1 MGEVRHRRQSAA
13 PAASPFPPS
22 SSSLSHERKRRRR
35 FHPSL
40 PRGWPV
46 ILGFLAFYVSSFSV
60 VTYWHTWLP
69 PPKGL
74 DTSPNEFSEARA
86 RVVLESIMSFGYR
99 PVGTKANEELTPNY
113 LLQQIEEIKATK
125 VEGVGVEVDVQRP
138 SGAFGLDFIAQFQN
152 IYANVTN
159 ILVRVSPPDASA
171 EALNNSLMISSHYDA
186 AIGGAAASDDG
197 VNIAIMVE
205 LLRMFVLNPPKYAT
219 LVFNFNGAEETIMQ
233 AAHGFITQHPWTD
246 SIRAFINLE
255 AAGAGGREL
264 LFQTGSDELAL
275 AYAQGAKYPHASI
288 IAQELFQSGIIP
300 ADTDYRIYR
309 DFGYVAGM
317 DFAYIANGYVYH
329 TTLDD
334 VSRIQQ
340 GAVQRLG
347 ENVVGVVN
355 QLGGEPGRLKKVVE
369 NPQSSNTFFS
379 DVMGLTMVT
388 ASKESTFILCGGV
401 FLLAVLYLLLS
412 HVSISERL
420 TAFVLITR
428 CFGAALG
435 ASLMVA
441 VLLSLYAPLPWYS
454 QPYLAGALFL
464 APALAGMLHQLASVL
479 ETKTPSVTPEALWR
493 LEESLFEAMMCIW
506 MGGLAICMQLGLISS
521 YILAVWIFF
530 PLVGQVL
537 CQLLQRLRMFS
548 SNVYI
553 CVSLGAMIIPVIH
566 TMCCFAIALMFFIP
580 LLGRSGPVVPPDI
593 VLSLLMCI
601 ILVIMVSYSGRV
613 FCFLPVKQLK
623 LVRNVCII
631 TTVVSTAYASIRNP
645 YSDICPKRI
654 MLQHVERDV
663 ILPNGDIQSDS
674 GLWVNSLD
682 FRGPDPIK
690 SYLASTQWKDARM
703 QVAPEELTEQAEVY
717 GHMPWSLP
725 VKHMLPEDKSW
736 YLPAAAPAFPIDTQK
751 AKLEVLSSTYSEETD
766 RRKIHF
772 VFTGPSHMN
781 LFIDAKKT
789 KLTSWSMG
797 NGVSGPVIEAEDA
810 YILQFCSGT
819 VPSSYHFWI
828 EAESK
833 KPIDVAFVG
842 HFLEVTTP
850 EMKEFNDALPS
861 WTVVASAVSTW
872 TKMQI

>member
-1 MGEVRHRRQSAA
+1 MVEVRHRRPA
-13 PAASPFPPS
+13 PAASPSPTDAS
-22 SSSLSHERKRRRR
+22 SSYDYPIEKKRRRR

-40 PRGWPV
+40 PRGWLV
-46 ILGFLAFYVSSFSV
+46 VLGFLAFYASSFAV
-60 VTYWHTWLP
+60 VTFWHTWLP
-69 PPKGL
+69 QPKGI
-74 DTSPNEFSEARA
+74 DAPPNEFSEARA
-86 RVVLESIMSFGYR
+86 RVVLKKIMSFGYR

-113 LLQQIEEIKATK
+113 LLEQIEAIRATK
-125 VEGVGVEVDVQRP
+125 SEGVSVDVDVQRP

-159 ILVRVSPPDASA
+159 ILVKVSPPDASPD
-171 EALNNSLMISSHYDA
+171 ALNNSLMISSHYDA

-197 VNIAIMVE
+197 VNIAIMME
-205 LLRMFVLNPPKYAT
+205 LLRLFVLSPLKHAT

-246 SIRAFINLE
+246 TIRAFINLE

-300 ADTDYRIYR
+300 ADTDYRVYR

-334 VSRIQQ
+334 ISRIQP

-347 ENVVGVVN
+347 ENVVGVVG
-355 QLGGEPGRLKKVVE
+355 QLGGEPGRLRRVAE
-369 NPQSSNTFFS
+369 NPQTSRTFFS

-388 ASKESTFILCGGV
+388 ASKETTFLLCGGV
-401 FLLAVLYLLLS
+401 LLLAFVYLVLS
-412 HVSISERL
+412 HVSFSERL
-420 TAFVLITR
+420 TAFMLIWR
-428 CFGAALG
+428 CFGTAIA
-435 ASLMVA
+435 ASLTVG
-441 VLLSLYAPLPWYS
+441 VILSLYAPLPWYS

-464 APALAGMLHQLASVL
+464 APALAGMVHQLALVL
-479 ETKTPSVTPEALWR
+479 EKDRVTPQALWR

-506 MGGLAICMQLGLISS
+506 MGALAVCMQLGLISS
-521 YILAVWIFF
+521 YVLAVWILF
-530 PLVGQVL
+530 PLLGQML
-537 CQLLQRLRMFS
+537 CQLLQRFRMFS
-548 SNVYI
+548 SSIYMFI
-553 CVSLGAMIIPVIH
+553 SLGAMVIPVIH

-580 LLGRSGPVVPPDI
+580 LLGRSGPVVPPDV

-601 ILVIMVSYSGRV
+601 ILLILVSYSGRV
-613 FCFLPVKQLK
+613 FCFLPTKQLQ
-623 LVRNVCII
+623 LVRNVCILI
-631 TTVVSTAYASIRNP
+631 TVVATAYASIRNP
-645 YSDICPKRI
+645 YSDVCPKRL
-654 MLQHVERDV
+654 MLQHVQREV
-663 ILPNGDIQSDS
+663 WLPNGDIETDS
-674 GLWVNSLD
+674 GLWINSLD

-690 SYLASTQWKDARM
+690 SYLSDTQWKDARM
-703 QVAPEELTEQAEVY
+703 HVAPEELHEHAEVY

-736 YLPAAAPAFPIDTQK
+736 YLPAAAPTLPSDAYK
-751 AKLEVLSSTYSEETD
+751 ARLKVLSSTYSEQTHL
-766 RRKIHF
+766 RRLHF

-797 NGVSGPVIEAEDA
+797 NGVSGPVVEAEDA

-828 EAESK
+828 EAESNN
-833 KPIDVAFVG
+833 PIDVAFVG
-842 HFLEVTTP
+842 HYLEVTTP
-850 EMKEFNDALPS
+850 EMKEFMDVLPS

>member
-1 MGEVRHRRQSAA
+1 MGEVRQRRQPA
-13 PAASPFPPS
+13 PAASPFLTNVPTPYVVP
-22 SSSLSHERKRRRR
+22 LDKKRR
-35 FHPSL
+35 FHLSL
-40 PRGWPV
+40 PRGWF
-46 ILGFLAFYVSSFSV
+46 ILLGFLAFYTSAFGI
-60 VTYWHTWLP
+60 VTFWHTWLP
-69 PPKGL
+69 HPKAL
-74 DTSPNEFSEARA
+74 NAPVNEFSEARA
-86 RVVLESIMSFGYR
+86 RVVLEQIMSFGYR

-113 LLQQIEEIKATK
+113 LLEQIGEIRASKP
-125 VEGVGVEVDVQRP
+125 EGVSVDVDVQRP

-159 ILVRVSPPDASA
+159 ILVKVSPPNPTP

-197 VNIAIMVE
+197 VNIAIMME
-205 LLRMFVLNPPKYAT
+205 LLRLFVLNPPEHAT

-233 AAHGFITQHPWTD
+233 AAHGFITQHPWTET
-246 SIRAFINLE
+246 IRAFINLE

-334 VSRIQQ
+334 ISRIQP
-340 GAVQRLG
+340 GAIQRLG
-347 ENVVGVVN
+347 ENVVGVVG
-355 QLGGEPGRLKKVVE
+355 QLGNEPGRLKRVAE
-369 NPQSSNTFFS
+369 NPQTSRTFFS

-388 ASKESTFILCGGV
+388 ASKELTFILCGGV
-401 FLLAVLYLLLS
+401 LLLAVVYLVLS
-412 HVSISERL
+412 HVSFSERM
-420 TAFVLITR
+420 TAFVLISR
-428 CFGAALG
+428 CFGAAIA
-435 ASLMVA
+435 ASLSVG

-464 APALAGMLHQLASVL
+464 APALAGMVHQLASAL
-479 ETKTPSVTPEALWR
+479 DNKSDKATPEALWR

-506 MGGLAICMQLGLISS
+506 MGALAICMQLGLISS
-521 YILAVWIFF
+521 YVLAVWIVF
-530 PLVGQVL
+530 PLVGQIL
-537 CQLLQRLRMFS
+537 CQILQRFHVFS
-548 SNVYI
+548 STMYI
-553 CVSLGAMIIPVIH
+553 FISLGAMIIPVIH

-580 LLGRSGPVVPPDI
+580 LLGRSGPVVPPDV

-601 ILVIMVSYSGRV
+601 ILLIMVSYSGRV

-623 LVRNVCII
+623 VIRNLCII
-631 TTVVSTAYASIRNP
+631 TTVAATAYASIRNP

-654 MLQHVERDV
+654 MLQHVQREV
-663 ILPNGDIQSDS
+663 VLPNGDVETDS
-674 GLWVNSLD
+674 GLWINSLD

-690 SYLASTQWKDARM
+690 SHLANTQWKDARV
-703 QVAPEELTEQAEVY
+703 QVAPEELHEQAEVY

-736 YLPAAAPAFPIDTQK
+736 YLPAAAPAFPSDAHK
-751 AKLEVLSSTYSEETD
+751 AKLEVLSSTYSKETD

-797 NGVSGPVIEAEDA
+797 NGVSGPVAEAEDA

-828 EAESK
+828 EAESN

-850 EMKEFNDALPS
+850 EMKQFSDALPS
-861 WTVVASAVSTW
+861 WAVVASAVSTW

>member
-1 MGEVRHRRQSAA
+1 MAEVRRRRQ
-13 PAASPFPPS
+13 PAASPPPAANAPA
-22 SSSLSHERKRRRR
+22 SHDKKRRRR
-35 FHPSL
+35 FQPSL
-40 PRGWPV
+40 PRGWLV
-46 ILGFLAFYVSSFSV
+46 LLGFLAFYASTFAV
-60 VTYWHTWLP
+60 VTFWHTWLP
-69 PPKGL
+69 QPNGL
-74 DTSPNEFSEARA
+74 DAPPTEFSEARA
-86 RVVLESIMSFGYR
+86 RVVLDQIMSFGYR

-113 LLQQIEEIKATK
+113 LLEQIEEIRATK
-125 VEGVGVEVDVQRP
+125 PVGVSVDVDVQRP

-159 ILVRVSPPDASA
+159 ILVKVSPPDASP

-197 VNIAIMVE
+197 VNIAIMME
-205 LLRMFVLNPPKYAT
+205 LLRMLVLNPPKHAT

-246 SIRAFINLE
+246 TIRAFINLE

-309 DFGYVAGM
+309 DFGFVAGM

-334 VSRIQQ
+334 VSRIQP

-347 ENVVGVVN
+347 ENVVGVVD
-355 QLGGEPGRLKKVVE
+355 QLGGEPGRLKRVAE
-369 NPQSSNTFFS
+369 NPQISRTFFS

-388 ASKESTFILCGGV
+388 ASKETTFVLCGGV
-401 FLLAVLYLLLS
+401 LLLAVIYLLLS
-412 HVSISERL
+412 HVSFSERL
-420 TAFVLITR
+420 TAFVLIMR
-428 CFGAALG
+428 CFGAATG
-435 ASLMVA
+435 ASLTVA

-464 APALAGMLHQLASVL
+464 SPALAGMLHQLASVL
-479 ETKTPSVTPEALWR
+479 DKKADKVTPEALWR
-493 LEESLFEAMMCIW
+493 LEESLFEAMICIW
-506 MGGLAICMQLGLISS
+506 MGALAICMQLGLISS

-537 CQLLQRLRMFS
+537 CQLLQRFSMFS
-548 SNVYI
+548 SNMYI
-553 CVSLGAMIIPVIH
+553 YISLGAMTIPVIH
-566 TMCCFAIALMFFIP
+566 TMCCFAIALTFFIP
-580 LLGRSGPVVPPDI
+580 LLGRSGPVVPPDV

-601 ILVIMVSYSGRV
+601 ILLIMVSYSGRV
-613 FCFLPVKQLK
+613 FCFLPVRQLK
-623 LVRNVCII
+623 LIRNVCII
-631 TTVVSTAYASIRNP
+631 ITVAATAYASIRNP

-654 MLQHVERDV
+654 MLQHVQREV
-663 ILPNGDIQSDS
+663 VLPNGDVQTDS
-674 GLWVNSLD
+674 GLWINSLD

-690 SYLASTQWKDARM
+690 SHLASTQWKDVRM
-703 QVAPEELTEQAEVY
+703 QVAPEELYEHAEVY

-736 YLPAAAPAFPIDTQK
+736 YLPAAAPTFPSDTHK

-766 RRKIHF
+766 RRKIRF

-781 LFIDAKKT
+781 LFVDAKKT

-797 NGVSGPVIEAEDA
+797 NGVSGPVAEAEDA

-828 EAESK
+828 EAESN

-850 EMKEFNDALPS
+850 EMKEFSDVLPS

>member
-1 MGEVRHRRQSAA
+1 MGEVRLRRQPAA
-13 PAASPFPPS
+13 PAASPPQASPS
-22 SSSLSHERKRRRR
+22 NFHEKKLRRR
-35 FHPSL
+35 FHASL
-40 PRGWPV
+40 PRGWLV
-46 ILGFLAFYVSSFSV
+46 LVGFVGFYASTFAL
-60 VTYWHTWLP
+60 VTFWHTWLP
-69 PPKGL
+69 APKGL
-74 DTSPNEFSEARA
+74 DAPSDEFSEARA
-86 RVVLESIMSFGYR
+86 RVVLEQIMSFGYR
-99 PVGTKANEELTPNY
+99 PVGTRANEELTPKY

-125 VEGVGVEVDVQRP
+125 PQGVNIEVDVQRP

-159 ILVRVSPPDASA
+159 ILVKVSPPDASP

-205 LLRMFVLNPPKYAT
+205 LLRLFVLDPPKHAT

-246 SIRAFINLE
+246 TIRAFINLE

-275 AYAQGAKYPHASI
+275 AYAQGAEYPHASI

-329 TTLDD
+329 TELDD

-347 ENVVGVVN
+347 ENIIGVVN
-355 QLGGEPGRLKKVVE
+355 QLGNEPGRLKKVSE

-388 ASKESTFILCGGV
+388 ASKETTFMLCGGV

-412 HVSISERL
+412 HVSFSERL
-420 TAFVLITR
+420 TAFMLITR
-428 CFGAALG
+428 CFGAAI
-435 ASLMVA
+435 ASSLTVA
-441 VLLSLYAPLPWYS
+441 ILLSLYAPLPWYS
-454 QPYLAGALFL
+454 QPYLAGVLFVS
-464 APALAGMLHQLASVL
+464 PALAGMLHQLVSVL
-479 ETKTPSVTPEALWR
+479 EKKSDKVTPEALWR

-506 MGGLAICMQLGLISS
+506 MGALAIGMQLGLISS
-521 YILAVWIFF
+521 YVLAVWIFF
-530 PLVGQVL
+530 PLMGQVL
-537 CQLLQRLRMFS
+537 CQLLQRVRIFS
-548 SNVYI
+548 STIYI
-553 CVSLGAMIIPVIH
+553 CISLGAMVIPVIH
-566 TMCCFAIALMFFIP
+566 TMCCFAIALMFFVP
-580 LLGRSGPVVPPDI
+580 LLGRSGPVIPPDV
-593 VLSLLMCI
+593 VLSLLMCV
-601 ILVIMVSYSGRV
+601 ILLIMVSYSGRV
-613 FCFLPVKQLK
+613 FCFLPAKQLK
-623 LVRNVCII
+623 LVRDVFILL
-631 TTVVSTAYASIRNP
+631 TVASTAYASIRNP
-645 YSDICPKRI
+645 YSDDCPKRI
-654 MLQHVERDV
+654 MLQHVQREV
-663 ILPNGDIQSDS
+663 VLPNGDVETDS
-674 GLWVNSLD
+674 GLWINSLD

-690 SYLASTQWKDARM
+690 SSLASTQWRDARM
-703 QVAPEELTEQAEVY
+703 HVAPEELYEHAEVY

-736 YLPAAAPAFPIDTQK
+736 YLPAAAPAIPSDVPK
-751 AKLEVLSSTYSEETD
+751 AKLEVLSSAYSAESD

-797 NGVSGPVIEAEDA
+797 NGVSGPVVEAEDA

-828 EAESK
+828 EAESN

-850 EMKEFNDALPS
+850 EMKEFSDVLPS

>member
-1 MGEVRHRRQSAA
+1 MVEV
-13 PAASPFPPS
+13 
-22 SSSLSHERKRRRR
+22 RRRR
-35 FHPSL
+35 QPASRLPAVNAPSTHPHEKTQHRYFRPLL
-40 PRGWPV
+40 PRGWLV
-46 ILGFLAFYVSSFSV
+46 LLGFLAFYASSFAV
-60 VTYWHTWLP
+60 VTFWHTWLP
-69 PPKGL
+69 QPKGL
-74 DTSPNEFSEARA
+74 NASPTEFSEARA
-86 RVVLESIMSFGYR
+86 RVVLEKIMSFGYR

-125 VEGVGVEVDVQRP
+125 PERVSVDVDVQRP

-159 ILVRVSPPDASA
+159 ILVKVSPPDATP

-197 VNIAIMVE
+197 VNIAIMME
-205 LLRMFVLNPPKYAT
+205 LLRMFVLNPPQHAT

-246 SIRAFINLE
+246 TIRAFINLE

-309 DFGYVAGM
+309 IYRDFGYVAGM

-329 TTLDD
+329 TNLDD
-334 VSRIQQ
+334 VSRIQP

-355 QLGGEPGRLKKVVE
+355 QLGSEPGRLQRVAD
-369 NPQSSNTFFS
+369 NPHSSRTFFS
-379 DVMGLTMVT
+379 DIMGLTMVT
-388 ASKESTFILCGGV
+388 ASKETTFVLCGGI
-401 FLLAVLYLLLS
+401 FLLAVIYLLFS
-412 HVSISERL
+412 HVSFTERL
-420 TAFVLITR
+420 TAFVLISR
-428 CFGAALG
+428 CFGTAIVS
-435 ASLMVA
+435 SLTVGM
-441 VLLSLYAPLPWYS
+441 LLSLYAPLPWYS
-454 QPYLAGALFL
+454 QPYLAAALFL

-479 ETKTPSVTPEALWR
+479 EKKAVTPEGLWR

-506 MGGLAICMQLGLISS
+506 MGALAICMQLGLISS
-521 YILAVWIFF
+521 YVLAVWVFF
-530 PLVGQVL
+530 PLMGQAL
-537 CQLLQRLRMFS
+537 FKLLQRFHMFS
-548 SNVYI
+548 SSMYI
-553 CVSLGAMIIPVIH
+553 YISLGAMIIPVIH

-580 LLGRSGPVVPPDI
+580 LLGRSGPVVPPDV

-601 ILVIMVSYSGRV
+601 ILLIMVSYSGRV
-613 FCFLPVKQLK
+613 FCFLPAKQLK
-623 LVRNVCII
+623 LVRNICVVI
-631 TTVVSTAYASIRNP
+631 TVVSTAYASIRNP
-645 YSDICPKRI
+645 YSDVCPKRI
-654 MLQHVERDV
+654 MLQHVQREV
-663 ILPNGDIQSDS
+663 VLPTGDIETDS

-690 SYLASTQWKDARM
+690 SHLVNTQWKDARM
-703 QVAPEELTEQAEVY
+703 HVAPRELYEQAEVY

-736 YLPAAAPAFPIDTQK
+736 YLPAAAPAIPSDAHK

-797 NGVSGPVIEAEDA
+797 NGNSGPVVEAEDA
-810 YILQFCSGT
+810 YILQFCSGI
-819 VPSSYHFWI
+819 VPSIYHFWI
-828 EAESK
+828 EAESSN
-833 KPIDVAFVG
+833 PIDVAFVG
-842 HFLEVTTP
+842 HYLEITTP
-850 EMKEFNDALPS
+850 EMKEFSDVLPS
-861 WTVVASAVSTW
+861 WTVVAAAVSTW

>member
-1 MGEVRHRRQSAA
+1 MRKRRQPA
-13 PAASPFPPS
+13 PAASPFLAAS
-22 SSSLSHERKRRRR
+22 YSHKQKLRR
-35 FHPSL
+35 FRPSA
-40 PRGWPV
+40 PRGWLV
-46 ILGFLAFYVSSFSV
+46 LASFLAFYASSFAV
-60 VTYWHTWLP
+60 VTFWHTWLP

-74 DTSPNEFSEARA
+74 DTPAAEFSEARA
-86 RVVLESIMSFGYR
+86 RIVLEKIMSFGYR
-99 PVGTKANEELTPNY
+99 PVGTKANEELTPYY
-113 LLQQIEEIKATK
+113 LLQQIEEIKAAK
-125 VEGVGVEVDVQRP
+125 PDRVSVEVDVQRP

-159 ILVRVSPPDASA
+159 ILVKVSPPDATP

-197 VNIAIMVE
+197 VNIAIMME
-205 LLRMFVLNPPKYAT
+205 LLRMFVLNPPQHAT

-246 SIRAFINLE
+246 TIRAFINLE

-329 TTLDD
+329 TNLDD
-334 VSRIQQ
+334 VSRIQP

-355 QLGGEPGRLKKVVE
+355 QLGSEPGRLKRVAE
-369 NPQSSNTFFS
+369 NPQSSKTFFS

-388 ASKESTFILCGGV
+388 ASKDTTFVLCGGV
-401 FLLAVLYLLLS
+401 FLLAVIYLLLS
-412 HVSISERL
+412 HVSFSERF
-420 TAFVLITR
+420 TALLLIAR
-428 CFGAALG
+428 CFGTAI
-435 ASLMVA
+435 ASSLTIG

-464 APALAGMLHQLASVL
+464 APALAGMLHQLASGL
-479 ETKTPSVTPEALWR
+479 EKKGVAPDALWC
-493 LEESLFEAMMCIW
+493 LEESLFEAMMLIW
-506 MGGLAICMQLGLISS
+506 MAVLGICMRLGLISS
-521 YILAVWIFF
+521 YVLAVWIFF

-537 CQLLQRLRMFS
+537 CKLLQRFRLFS
-548 SNVYI
+548 SSMYI
-553 CVSLGAMIIPVIH
+553 YISLGAMIIPVIH

-580 LLGRSGPVVPPDI
+580 LLGRSGPVVPPDL

-601 ILVIMVSYSGRV
+601 ILLIMVSYSGRV
-613 FCFLPVKQLK
+613 FCFLPVNKLK
-623 LVRNVCII
+623 SVRNMCII
-631 TTVVSTAYASIRNP
+631 VTAVSVAYASVRNP
-645 YSDICPKRI
+645 YSDACPKRI
-654 MLQHVERDV
+654 MLQHVQREVVLSTGDV
-663 ILPNGDIQSDS
+663 QTDS
-674 GLWVNSLD
+674 GLWINSLD

-690 SYLASTQWKDARM
+690 SYLAKTQWKDA
-703 QVAPEELTEQAEVY
+703 L
-717 GHMPWSLP
+717 
-725 VKHMLPEDKSW
+725 KHMLPEDKSW
-736 YLPAAAPAFPIDTQK
+736 YLSAAEPAIPGDAHK
-751 AKLEVLSSTYSEETD
+751 AKLEVLSSTYSKQTD

-772 VFTGPSHMN
+772 VFSGPSHMN

-797 NGVSGPVIEAEDA
+797 NGISGPVVEAEDA
-810 YILQFCSGT
+810 YILQFCSGV
-819 VPSSYHFWI
+819 VPSIYHFWI
-828 EAESK
+828 EAESI

-850 EMKEFNDALPS
+850 EMKEFYDVLPS

>member
-1 MGEVRHRRQSAA
+1 
-13 PAASPFPPS
+13 
-22 SSSLSHERKRRRR
+22 
-35 FHPSL
+35 
-40 PRGWPV
+40 
-46 ILGFLAFYVSSFSV
+46 
-60 VTYWHTWLP
+60 
-69 PPKGL
+69 
-74 DTSPNEFSEARA
+74 
-86 RVVLESIMSFGYR
+86 
-99 PVGTKANEELTPNY
+99 
-113 LLQQIEEIKATK
+113 
-125 VEGVGVEVDVQRP
+125 
-138 SGAFGLDFIAQFQN
+138 
-152 IYANVTN
+152 
-159 ILVRVSPPDASA
+159 
-171 EALNNSLMISSHYDA
+171 MISSHYDA

-205 LLRMFVLNPPKYAT
+205 LLRLFVLDPPKHAT

-246 SIRAFINLE
+246 TIRAFINLE

-347 ENVVGVVN
+347 ENVIGVVN
-355 QLGGEPGRLKKVVE
+355 QLGNEPGRLKKVSE

-388 ASKESTFILCGGV
+388 ASKEATFILCGGV
-401 FLLAVLYLLLS
+401 FLLAVVYLLLS
-412 HVSISERL
+412 QVSLSERL

-428 CFGAALG
+428 CFGAAL
-435 ASLMVA
+435 ASSLTVG

-454 QPYLAGALFL
+454 QPYLAGVLFL
-464 APALAGMLHQLASVL
+464 SPALAGMLHQLASVL
-479 ETKTPSVTPEALWR
+479 EKKTGKVTPEALWR
-493 LEESLFEAMMCIW
+493 LEESIFEAMMCIW
-506 MGGLAICMQLGLISS
+506 MG
-521 YILAVWIFF
+521 AVDLLPIDGADAVPAPAACPRF
-530 PLVGQVL
+530 LVDHVHLHFARRNDHSCDSHDVL
-537 CQLLQRLRMFS
+537 LCDRTDVLYPVTWPKWAS
-548 SNVYI
+548 
-553 CVSLGAMIIPVIH
+553 GA
-566 TMCCFAIALMFFIP
+566 TGRGAIASDVHHSSDHGLVFRSRV
-580 LLGRSGPVVPPDI
+580 LLPPSEAAQI
-593 VLSLLMCI
+593 GS
-601 ILVIMVSYSGRV
+601 R
-613 FCFLPVKQLK
+613 CFYPSHGGID
-623 LVRNVCII
+623 RVCID
-631 TTVVSTAYASIRNP
+631 S
-645 YSDICPKRI
+645 RI
-654 MLQHVERDV
+654 MLQHVQREV
-663 ILPNGDIQSDS
+663 ILPNGDVATDS
-674 GLWVNSLD
+674 GLWINSLD

-690 SYLASTQWKDARM
+690 SSLASTQWKDVRM
-703 QVAPEELTEQAEVY
+703 QVAPEELYEQAEVY

-736 YLPAAAPAFPIDTQK
+736 YLPAAAPAIPNDFPK
-751 AKLEVLSSTYSEETD
+751 AKLEVLSSAYSAETD

-797 NGVSGPVIEAEDA
+797 NGVSGPVAEAEDA

-828 EAESK
+828 EAEGD

-850 EMKEFNDALPS
+850 EMKEFSDVLPP

>member
-1 MGEVRHRRQSAA
+1 
-13 PAASPFPPS
+13 
-22 SSSLSHERKRRRR
+22 
-35 FHPSL
+35 
-40 PRGWPV
+40 
-46 ILGFLAFYVSSFSV
+46 
-60 VTYWHTWLP
+60 
-69 PPKGL
+69 
-74 DTSPNEFSEARA
+74 
-86 RVVLESIMSFGYR
+86 MSFGYR
-99 PVGTKANEELTPNY
+99 PVGTKANEELTPKY
-113 LLQQIEEIKATK
+113 LLQ
-125 VEGVGVEVDVQRP
+125 EVNDLNQ
-138 SGAFGLDFIAQFQN
+138 GAFGLDFIAQFQN

-159 ILVRVSPPDASA
+159 ILVKVSPADATP

-197 VNIAIMVE
+197 VNIAIMME
-205 LLRMFVLNPPKYAT
+205 LLRLFVLNPPKHAT

-246 SIRAFINLE
+246 TIRAFINLE

-347 ENVVGVVN
+347 DNIVGVVN
-355 QLGGEPGRLKKVVE
+355 QLGNEPGRLLKVAT

-388 ASKESTFILCGGV
+388 ASKEMTFMICGGV
-401 FLLAVLYLLLS
+401 LILAVLYLLLS
-412 HVSISERL
+412 HVTFSERL
-420 TAFVLITR
+420 NAFVLLMR
-428 CFGAALG
+428 CFGAAVG
-435 ASLMVA
+435 SSLMVG

-454 QPYLAGALFL
+454 EPYLAGCLFL
-464 APALAGMLHQLASVL
+464 SPALAGMLHQLASVL
-479 ETKTPSVTPEALWR
+479 DKKKAQVTAEALWR

-506 MGGLAICMQLGLISS
+506 MVALLICMQVGIISS
-521 YILAVWIFF
+521 YVLAVWIFF
-530 PLVGQVL
+530 PLVGQVV
-537 CQLLQRLRMFS
+537 CQVLQRFHVFS
-548 SNVYI
+548 STMYI
-553 CVSLGAMIIPVIH
+553 CISLGAMVIPVVH

-580 LLGRSGPVVPPDI
+580 LLGRSGPVIPPDV
-593 VLSLLMCI
+593 VLSLLLCE

-613 FCFLPVKQLK
+613 FCFLPVKQLQ
-623 LVRNVCII
+623 LLRNICII
-631 TTVVSTAYASIRNP
+631 LTLASTAYASIRNP
-645 YSDICPKRI
+645 YSDICPKRL
-654 MLQHVERDV
+654 MLQHVQREV
-663 ILPNGDIQSDS
+663 VLPNGTVQTDS
-674 GLWVNSLD
+674 GLWINSLD
-682 FRGPDPIK
+682 FRGPAPIK
-690 SYLASTQWKDARM
+690 DHLASTQWKDSRVH
-703 QVAPEELTEQAEVY
+703 VAPVELHEQASVY

-736 YLPAAAPAFPIDTQK
+736 YLQTAAPAIPSDQYK

-772 VFTGPSHMN
+772 VFTGPSHLN

-797 NGVSGPVIEAEDA
+797 NGINGPVPEAEDA

-819 VPSSYHFWI
+819 VPSTYHFWI
-828 EAESK
+828 EAESN

-850 EMKEFNDALPS
+850 EMKEFSDVLPS
-861 WTVVASAVSTW
+861 WTVVAQAVSTW
-872 TKMQI
+872 TAMQI